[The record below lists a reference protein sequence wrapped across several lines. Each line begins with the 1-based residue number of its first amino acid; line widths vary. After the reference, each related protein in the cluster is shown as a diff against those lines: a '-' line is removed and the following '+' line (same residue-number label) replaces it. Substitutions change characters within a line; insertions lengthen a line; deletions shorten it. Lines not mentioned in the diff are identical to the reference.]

1 MAAHIKSPFFNF
13 EFLRVLHAA
22 PFEGAEVGECLD
34 AVRDVKDGDGESWYK
49 AWQGAAAKSE
59 ALAEE
64 AAASGD
70 VESERW
76 CLLRTSHYLRSSETL
91 LHLNPEAPRI
101 LSTSVK
107 AVDLF
112 RRAMALLD
120 SKVYYLEIPYEDY
133 TLPAYLYMPTD
144 ASRMKG
150 KIPLIV
156 QTGGFDSTQEELYFF
171 VAAAA
176 RKRGYAV
183 LTFEGPGQ
191 GLMVRKHKK
200 HLRPDWEVVISKV
213 LDFVYSTS
221 QDHPELEL
229 DLDRLCLT
237 GNSMGGYF
245 ALRGAVE

>member
-1 MAAHIKSPFFNF
+1 MAGQITSPFFKF
-13 EFLRVLHAA
+13 EFLRILHAA
-22 PFEGAEVGECLD
+22 PFEGAEIGECLD
-34 AVRDVKDGDGESWYK
+34 AVHDVKDGDSDSWYN
-49 AWQGAAAKSE
+49 AWQGAAVRSQ
-59 ALAEE
+59 ALAED
-64 AAASGD
+64 AAAAGD
-70 VESERW
+70 VESQRW
-76 CLLRTSHYLRSSETL
+76 CLLRSSHYLRSSETL
-91 LHLNPEAPRI
+91 LHLNPNDPRI

-107 AVDLF
+107 AVELF

-120 SKVYYLEIPYEDY
+120 SKVYHLEIPYEDH

-156 QTGGFDSTQEELYFF
+156 QTGGYDSTQEELYFF

-191 GLMVRKHKK
+191 GLMIRKYQK

-213 LDFVYSTS
+213 LDFVCSTS
-221 QDHPELEL
+221 HDHPELEL